1 MDFGLRRDNPNKTPA
16 KIINGGDLGG
26 TYFIDIYSGTN
37 GKWYRNSWRGFDFL
51 RGIDH
56 KLS

>member
-16 KIINGGDLGG
+16 KIINGGDFGG

-56 KLS
+56 KL